1 MPAAGTVGVAEAEP
15 PVQAPAESAAIA
27 MLLYSYS
34 RAYGAN
40 VQPTIGLRYEPFWI
54 TGPLLI
60 RKD

>member
-1 MPAAGTVGVAEAEP
+1 MVPTPAEA
-15 PVQAPAESAAIA
+15 AAIA

-40 VQPTIGLRYEPFWI
+40 AQPTIGLWYEPFWI
-54 TGPLLI
+54 IGPPLI